1 MFVFFSVKKM
11 PPLRKPGATK
21 KTYRK
26 QQRQVEMLTFF
37 IENRVMWN
45 RIGTINWLVKSVL
58 HDTFSSNHKN
68 VGKNYQ
74 TFSCLSKAFQ
84 VLRIISTYKHQN
96 ASTESEAVGY
106 LSRLSLN
113 HIFLLSQK
121 KTSSLFWGSDFA
133 HHFRLSKFNHSILH
147 GIGTANNTCHFP
159 PIFSFCKI
167 ATSGHLTWRENWSQ
181 VPHPL
186 M

>member
-121 KTSSLFWGSDFA
+121 KHPPCFGAQILLTTSDFQ
-133 HHFRLSKFNHSILH
+133 SSITQFFMVLELL
-147 GIGTANNTCHFP
+147 TTRATFP
-159 PIFSFCKI
+159 PSSPSAK
-167 ATSGHLTWRENWSQ
+167 
-181 VPHPL
+181 
-186 M
+186 